1 MNELV
6 TAHIDRVLDD
16 TTRLREI
23 RRRLGEMET
32 ERTALEAEARQILQR
47 LGPAAAASDAR
58 TPSWKDQRLRLP
70 RRIIDFLAANP
81 GDRFR
86 AAAVAAALGYT
97 HEREIGAVRHTLARL
112 DVEGRV
118 TRTGYGI
125 YMHKPGAV

>member
-1 MNELV
+1 MNERV

-23 RRRLGEMET
+23 RRRLGEMDA
-32 ERTALEAEARQILQR
+32 ERSALEAEAKQILER
-47 LGPAAAASDAR
+47 LGSGGGAGGAR
-58 TPSWKDQRLRLP
+58 MPSWKDRRLRLP

-81 GDRFR
+81 GDAFR
-86 AAAVAAALGYT
+86 AAAVAAALGYS

-112 DVEGRV
+112 DAEGRV

>member
-23 RRRLGEMET
+23 RRRLGEIET
-32 ERTALEAEARQILQR
+32 ERTALESEARQILQR
-47 LGPAAAASDAR
+47 LGPGGIPGAAR
-58 TPSWKDQRLRLP
+58 MPSWKDQRLRLP
-70 RRIIDFLAANP
+70 RRIIEFLSANP
-81 GDRFR
+81 GDWFR
-86 AAAVAAALGYT
+86 AAAIAAALGFT
-97 HEREIGAVRHTLARL
+97 QEREINAIRHTLARL
-112 DVEGRV
+112 DAEGRV